1 VNHFRVKT
9 LGLEPVSTLW
19 APGQLFRLKVPYS
32 YLWSPGLIPK
42 PADWGPEIDIAGF
55 VFLDLASSFEPP
67 ESLTKFL
74 EEGEPPVYIGF
85 GSIVVDDPD
94 KFTSLIF
101 KAVEKAGVRALVSKG
116 WGGLGDEGNT
126 PKNIYMLENTP
137 HDWLF
142 HRVSAVVHHGGAGT
156 TAIGLKCGKPT
167 MIVPFFGD
175 QPFWGAMVAK
185 AGAGAHKAVP
195 YKKLTADALAEGIRQ
210 CLTPEAKKHAQELA
224 HDIEVEGDG
233 AKNAVASFHQHL
245 PLRGPTS
252 MRCSVLHDRVA
263 VWSLKKYDLK
273 LSVLAAELLVEQKKM
288 KWHDLRLVRN
298 CDWNDFGGPGEP
310 LTGGGAAIA
319 SSAVGVFKGVGSM
332 PARWA
337 KTLKRRERNEQK
349 KKHRRKSSQ
358 VNRSLAHNG
367 PKESNGYVKAP
378 AGGELMGGMSEG
390 VQKEARRGGAL
401 PNGTTNQLPEHA
413 VDGEENEDNVSVGA
427 DGSQENIAQDL
438 AEDTGHGLAKSG
450 QALAKGE
457 LFLLQYFHTWPVE
470 LIAIHS
476 THGPCSS
483 HRSRL
488 PQRPTSLR

>member
-1 VNHFRVKT
+1 
-9 LGLEPVSTLW
+9 
-19 APGQLFRLKVPYS
+19 
-32 YLWSPGLIPK
+32 
-42 PADWGPEIDIAGF
+42 
-55 VFLDLASSFEPP
+55 
-67 ESLTKFL
+67 
-74 EEGEPPVYIGF
+74 
-85 GSIVVDDPD
+85 
-94 KFTSLIF
+94 
-101 KAVEKAGVRALVSKG
+101 
-116 WGGLGDEGNT
+116 
-126 PKNIYMLENTP
+126 
-137 HDWLF
+137 
-142 HRVSAVVHHGGAGT
+142 
-156 TAIGLKCGKPT
+156 
-167 MIVPFFGD
+167 
-175 QPFWGAMVAK
+175 
-185 AGAGAHKAVP
+185 
-195 YKKLTADALAEGIRQ
+195 
-210 CLTPEAKKHAQELA
+210 
-224 HDIEVEGDG
+224 
-233 AKNAVASFHQHL
+233 
-245 PLRGPTS
+245 